1 MLSVIKIKKLQKMHT
16 SAYKMYWFLNI
27 NSSVV
32 LKCIS
37 CFNTE
42 RDYEYNADETFRM
55 WIFYAH
61 DVITCGGH

>member
-1 MLSVIKIKKLQKMHT
+1 MLSVIKIKKLQKIHT

-55 WIFYAH
+55 
-61 DVITCGGH
+61 